1 MWLNDMANKVRIELN
16 SEGVRELLRS
26 SDIAAVCRQH
36 ADQIAGRCGGGYEV
50 TTYTGHNRI
59 NASVHAATDEAYR
72 DNLKNNTLLKAV
84 Y

>member
-1 MWLNDMANKVRIELN
+1 MWLNEMAKVRIELN
-16 SEGVRELLRS
+16 SEGVRELLKS
-26 SDIAAVCRQH
+26 PEIMGICKQH
-36 ADQIAGRCGGGYEV
+36 AEQIAGRCGGGYEV
-50 TTYTGHNRI
+50 TTYTGQNRV